1 MADDVIWIVTDEP
14 VQGGLPGGDREGA
27 VRGNPFHSPTEPG
40 QPNRIAVR
48 AEQLE
53 QGVTAFLQVM
63 GRVLRQAK
71 QNAVEL
77 GEMELDEIELSV
89 EVNGEGQLSL
99 LGNGGKM
106 GGKGAMKLKFKMNK
120 SIPPA

>member
-1 MADDVIWIVTDEP
+1 MADGVIWIVTDEP
-14 VQGGLPGGDREGA
+14 VQGGSPSGDREGA
-27 VRGNPFHSPTEPG
+27 VRGNPFNSPIEPG
-40 QPNRIAVR
+40 KSSRVAVR
-48 AEQLE
+48 ADQLE

-63 GRVLRQAK
+63 GGVLRQAK
-71 QNAVEL
+71 QNAVAL

-99 LGNGGKM
+99 LGSGGKV

-120 SIPPA
+120 SIPPT

>member
-1 MADDVIWIVTDEP
+1 MADDVVWIVTDEP
-14 VQGGLPGGDREGA
+14 VGVNLPDGARDGGVQR
-27 VRGNPFHSPTEPG
+27 NPFGSPAESG
-40 QPNRIAVR
+40 RRIAVR

-77 GEMELDEIELSV
+77 GEMELEEIELSV

-99 LGNGGKM
+99 LAVVVRRAAKV
-106 GGKGAMKLKFKMNK
+106 
-120 SIPPA
+120 P

>member
-1 MADDVIWIVTDEP
+1 MADDVVWIVTDEP
-14 VQGGLPGGDREGA
+14 VEANLPDGS
-27 VRGNPFHSPTEPG
+27 RGNPFKLPAESSR
-40 QPNRIAVR
+40 RIAVK

-99 LGNGGKM
+99 LGNGGKA

-120 SIPPA
+120 AAPKT

>member
-1 MADDVIWIVTDEP
+1 MADDVIWIVADEP
-14 VQGGLPGGDREGA
+14 VQSVVPDGA
-27 VRGNPFHSPTEPG
+27 RDGTVRGNPFESPLG
-40 QPNRIAVR
+40 QSHRVAVR

-99 LGNGGKM
+99 LGSGGKM
-106 GGKGAMKLKFKMNK
+106 GGKGAMTLKFKMNK
-120 SIPPA
+120 LTSKM

>member
-1 MADDVIWIVTDEP
+1 MADDVIWIVADEP
-14 VQGGLPGGDREGA
+14 VQGIVPDGARDEA
-27 VRGNPFHSPTEPG
+27 VRGNPFQPSPG
-40 QPNRIAVR
+40 QPHRVAVR

-99 LGNGGKM
+99 LGSGGKM
-106 GGKGAMKLKFKMNK
+106 GGKGAMTLKFKMNK
-120 SIPPA
+120 LTPKI

>member
-1 MADDVIWIVTDEP
+1 MAEDVIWIVTGEP
-14 VQGGLPGGDREGA
+14 LRGNEPDGSKGGV
-27 VRGNPFHSPTEPG
+27 VRGNPFAVEPG
-40 QPNRIAVR
+40 QQSRVAVK

-99 LGNGGKM
+99 LGTGGKA

>member
-1 MADDVIWIVTDEP
+1 MADDVVWIVIDAP
-14 VQGGLPGGDREGA
+14 AQGIAPDGA
-27 VRGNPFHSPTEPG
+27 RDGVVRGNPFQSPTEPG
-40 QPNRIAVR
+40 QPSRVAVR

-77 GEMELDEIELSV
+77 GEMELDEIELTV

-99 LGNGGKM
+99 LGTGGKM

-120 SIPPA
+120 SLPPT